1 MKSFDV
7 TWAMNQ
13 FLKDLKAKLLPNL
26 VNVWSVFLIENLI
39 KA

>member
-13 FLKDLKAKLLPNL
+13 FLNDLKAKLLTNL
-26 VNVWSVFLIENLI
+26 VNVWSVCLIQNLI
-39 KA
+39 KP

>member
-26 VNVWSVFLIENLI
+26 VNVWSVCLIENLI
-39 KA
+39 KS